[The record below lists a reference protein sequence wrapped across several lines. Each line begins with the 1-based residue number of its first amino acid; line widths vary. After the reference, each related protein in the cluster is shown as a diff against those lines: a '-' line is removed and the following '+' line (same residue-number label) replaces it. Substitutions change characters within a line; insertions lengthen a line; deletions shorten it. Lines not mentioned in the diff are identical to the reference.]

1 MIRALVA
8 SCHPVPTAAV
18 TALSAGLA
26 VLAGLPASSVV
37 LVVLAVLTG
46 QLAIGWSNDAIDARR
61 DQVAGRTDKPVARGA
76 LRVRTVAVAALVA
89 TAGCLVFS
97 LFLGPAGAAAS
108 LAILISGLV
117 YNAGVKATV
126 LSVVPYLVAFG
137 SLPAVAT
144 LAADPPRWP
153 PAWAIAAGAVLG
165 ASAHLAN
172 VLPDLADDAATG
184 VRGLPHRLGARGTAI
199 ACPLLLF
206 GGSVAVLFGPVWA
219 GAASATAW
227 RWVVLVLL
235 AGVAVAAAVV
245 GSRRPISRA
254 LFLLVLV
261 VAAADLVLF
270 ALSGGSRL

>member
-1 MIRALVA
+1 M
-8 SCHPVPTAAV
+8 
-18 TALSAGLA
+18 
-26 VLAGLPASSVV
+26 
-37 LVVLAVLTG
+37 
-46 QLAIGWSNDAIDARR
+46 
-61 DQVAGRTDKPVARGA
+61 K
-76 LRVRTVAVAALVA
+76 A
-89 TAGCLVFS
+89 TA
-97 LFLGPAGAAAS
+97 
-108 LAILISGLV
+108 
-117 YNAGVKATV
+117 

-206 GGSVAVLFGPVWA
+206 AGSVAVLFGPVWA
-219 GAASATAW
+219 GAASVTAW

-235 AGVAVAAAVV
+235 AGVAAAAAVV

>member
-26 VLAGLPASSVV
+26 VLAGLPASTVV

-97 LFLGPAGAAAS
+97 LLLGPAGAAAS

-117 YNAGVKATV
+117 YNAGVKATA

-137 SLPAVAT
+137 SLPTVAT

-206 GGSVAVLFGPVWA
+206 VGSVAVLFGPVWA

-261 VAAADLVLF
+261 VAAADLALF

>member
-1 MIRALVA
+1 MLRALVA

-18 TALSAGLA
+18 TGLSAGLA
-26 VLAGLPASSVV
+26 VLAGLPALTAV

-76 LRVRTVAVAALVA
+76 LGIRTVGLAAAAA
-89 TAGCLVFS
+89 TIGCLVFS
-97 LFLGPAGAAAS
+97 LLLGPSGAVAS
-108 LAILISGLV
+108 LAILVSGLA
-117 YNAGVKATV
+117 YNAGAKATA

-137 SLPAVAT
+137 ALPAVAT
-144 LAADPPRWP
+144 LSADPPRWP
-153 PAWAIAAGAVLG
+153 PGWAMVAGAVLG

-199 ACPLLLF
+199 ACPVLLF
-206 GGSVAVLFGPVWA
+206 AGSVVVLFGPVGD
-219 GAASATAW
+219 GAASATWW
-227 RWVVLVLL
+227 RWLLLVAL
-235 AGVAVAAAVV
+235 AAVAGAAAVL
-245 GSRRPISRA
+245 GARRPTGRA

-270 ALSGGSRL
+270 ALSGVSRL

>member
-1 MIRALVA
+1 MIRSLVA

-18 TALSAGLA
+18 TALAAGLA
-26 VLAGLPASSVV
+26 VLAGLPALTAI

-76 LRVRTVAVAALVA
+76 LGVRTVAVAAVVA
-89 TAGCLVFS
+89 TVGCLVFS
-97 LFLGPAGAAAS
+97 VLLGPAGAVAS
-108 LAILISGLV
+108 LAVLVSGLV
-117 YNAGVKATV
+117 YNAGAKATA

-137 SLPAVAT
+137 ALPAVAT

-153 PAWAIAAGAVLG
+153 PAWAMIAGAVLG

-184 VRGLPHRLGARGTAI
+184 VRGLPHRLGARRTAI
-199 ACPLLLF
+199 ACPVLLF
-206 GGSVAVLFGPVWA
+206 AGSVAVLFGPVAA
-219 GAASATAW
+219 GAASATLW
-227 RWVVLVLL
+227 RWVAVVVL
-235 AGVAVAAAVV
+235 AGVAAAAAAV
-245 GSRRPISRA
+245 GARRPTSRA

-261 VAAADLVLF
+261 VAAADLALF
-270 ALSGGSRL
+270 ALSGVSRL